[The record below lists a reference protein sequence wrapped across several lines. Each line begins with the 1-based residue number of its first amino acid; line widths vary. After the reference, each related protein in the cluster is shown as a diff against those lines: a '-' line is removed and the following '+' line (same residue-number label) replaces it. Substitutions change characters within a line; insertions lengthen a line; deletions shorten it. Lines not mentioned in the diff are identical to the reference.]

1 VPDSIQ
7 RPLGVS
13 LGRYGGKTLMK
24 IQIAI
29 LLSIGLMSCA
39 PIQQQTIVSTPVGQ
53 SLTAGVG
60 DVVLR
65 AEGRENMPNIIGRAD
80 LFGRTRPTGFTTIQY
95 GGMQGN
101 KVVLLRGGV
110 TTQSDATTMNSTPL
124 IVPTQQQSMVSGNV
138 GGAPVSAMATTT
150 GTAYIPPSGSTSV
163 STSQTTIPIIIDWR
177 TNPRVPAAGKVIVI
191 EDATPTSLVYRI
203 E

>member
-1 VPDSIQ
+1 MST
-7 RPLGVS
+7 RPSQCPELVRHREAWIGA
-13 LGRYGGKTLMK
+13 
-24 IQIAI
+24 Q
-29 LLSIGLMSCA
+29 LSCPWRSK
-39 PIQQQTIVSTPVGQ
+39 IVSTPVGQ

-101 KVVLLRGGV
+101 KVVLLRAGV

-124 IVPTQQQSMVSGNV
+124 IVPTQQQSTISENV
-138 GGAPVSAMATTT
+138 GGAPVSATATTT

-163 STSQTTIPIIIDWR
+163 SSSQSTIPIVIDWR
-177 TNPRVPAAGKVIVI
+177 KNPRVPAAGKVIVI

>member
-1 VPDSIQ
+1 
-7 RPLGVS
+7 
-13 LGRYGGKTLMK
+13 MK
-24 IQIAI
+24 IWTRV
-29 LLSIGLMSCA
+29 LLSIALASCA
-39 PIQQQTIVSTPVGQ
+39 PIQQQMIVSTPVGQ

-80 LFGRTRPTGFTTIQY
+80 LFGRTRPTGLTTIQY

-101 KVVLLRGGV
+101 KVVLLREGV

-124 IVPTQQQSMVSGNV
+124 IVPTQQQSMISGNV

-163 STSQTTIPIIIDWR
+163 SSSQSTIPIVIDWR
-177 TNPRVPAAGKVIVI
+177 KNPRVPAAGKVIVI